1 LNRLGLLALCLGL
14 SLTAQAAALSDVERQ
29 RVALVLQDGTDPNV
43 QSLSQNDILAMK
55 AVLALNE
62 GKNKQAL
69 SVLNVVGG
77 VQDPLLAM
85 LEAEAYR
92 RSAVQSVELAGE
104 YAKGLSHQKALLK
117 AADLSLGVRE
127 ANVRLS
133 LLVDKLDG
141 VSGFPVDLLSIGAN
155 IYSVFLVD
163 KKRSRLFVYARND
176 VGDLVRVGDEYVVT
190 GAAIGDKRVEG
201 DARTPNGIYRFSK
214 RLQGKSLELR
224 YGPVAYPI
232 DYPNFLD
239 VLHHKNGSGI
249 WMHGYAEGVGRRPPR
264 DTKGCFALPNSRLLN
279 VSKYVKLGHSWVV
292 VGEGFEFD
300 DVKKRNGLLTSI
312 RQSMDA
318 WRNDWVSLDT
328 ETYLK
333 HYDKNFH
340 SGHWNLG
347 LWKMHKRRV
356 NASKSF
362 IDVSIS
368 NLTVIHD
375 PNTWPE
381 GEVAVTDFDQVYH
394 SDNYQD
400 VTHKRMYWVRHKSS
414 KAWKILLE
422 ETL

>member
-1 LNRLGLLALCLGL
+1 MIRL
-14 SLTAQAAALSDVERQ
+14 SLWVLFFILPWAVQAAELSELARQ
-29 RVALVLQDGTDPNV
+29 RVVQALQDGTDPNV
-43 QSLSQNDILAMK
+43 QSLSKNDILALK

-62 GKNKQAL
+62 GENKRAL
-69 SVLNVVGG
+69 SVLDVKDSKK
-77 VQDPLLAM
+77 DPLLVM

-92 RSAVQSVELAGE
+92 RSAVQSVESAGI
-104 YAKGLSHQKALLK
+104 YAKGMEHQKSLLK
-117 AADLSLGVRE
+117 AANLSQGVRE

-141 VSGFPVDLLSIGAN
+141 VAGFPVDLLWVDPT

-163 KKRSRLFVYARND
+163 KLRSRLFVYARND
-176 VGDLVRVGDEYVVT
+176 AGDLVRVADEYVVT
-190 GAAIGDKRVEG
+190 GAMAGDKHAEG

-214 RLQGKSLELR
+214 RLQGKNLELH

-239 VLHHKNGSGI
+239 VMHHKNGSGI

-264 DTKGCFALPNSRLLN
+264 DTKGCFALPNSRLLH

-292 VGEGFEFD
+292 VGQGFQFNE
-300 DVKKRNGLLTSI
+300 KHQASALLQSF
-312 RQSMDA
+312 RQSMEA
-318 WRNDWVSLDT
+318 WKKDWVSLDT
-328 ETYLK
+328 EAYLK
-333 HYDKNFH
+333 HYDQNFH
-340 SGHWNLG
+340 SGHWNLA

-362 IDVSIS
+362 VDVAIS
-368 NLTVIHD
+368 HLTMIHD
-375 PNTWPE
+375 PNVWPE
-381 GEVAVTDFDQVYH
+381 GDVVVTDFEQRYQ

-400 VTHKRMYWVRHKSS
+400 VTHKRMYWVRKKPH
-414 KAWKILLE
+414 ADWKILIE